1 MAYLLAAALIIP
13 IILTIVSYNPFWELE
28 QEAQEEGVE
37 ISNPQDNQSTIIF
50 LGFLVIWVL
59 ILGRI
64 LYLLK
69 KHAYTLRTK
78 F

>member
-13 IILTIVSYNPFWELE
+13 IILTIWTYNPLWELE
-28 QEAQEEGVE
+28 QEVKEEGVE
-37 ISNPQDNQSTIIF
+37 IDNSEDNQSSILF
-50 LGFLVIWVL
+50 LGILVIWVL
-59 ILGRI
+59 ILGRM

-69 KHAYTLRTK
+69 KRAYTLRTK

>member
-1 MAYLLAAALIIP
+1 MAYILAAVIIIP

-28 QEAQEEGVE
+28 QEAKEEGMGVG
-37 ISNPQDNQSTIIF
+37 ISQDDQSMIIF
-50 LGFLVIWVL
+50 LGFFVIWLL

-69 KHAYTLRTK
+69 KRAYTLRTK